1 MTRSWRERA
10 GQGAGSADQASFS
23 QRKVPS
29 GQRGGEES
37 RGGGGGGGARSRRD
51 VAPSPDRTG
60 VLSPDPQYPPGM
72 RQQVFQFFSK
82 VLAQVQHP
90 LLHYLSVHRPVQV
103 RGRGAKGWLG
113 VKPPLFPATLATLF
127 LSCSPSRNFSGLAGQ
142 FLDPSQKRRRCSS
155 PPSSAPRSSRIRP
168 CSPTSWK

>member
-23 QRKVPS
+23 QRRCPLGS
-29 GQRGGEES
+29 EEGRNPAGAGAGAGRAPGGTWL
-37 RGGGGGGGARSRRD
+37 
-51 VAPSPDRTG
+51 PLPTG
-60 VLSPDPQYPPGM
+60 DLSPDPQYPPGM

-113 VKPPLFPATLATLF
+113 VKPLLFPATLASLF